1 MRVFATLL
9 TTVFLIS
16 LATASSAQY
25 SDWSVG
31 GSSWDKSYSIGLQL
45 GLPLVTGVDISGQ
58 YSKRLS
64 ASLGFGYVPDLITL
78 GGQLRM
84 NILEPAPEK
93 IVPVVGIGLNQ
104 YWLEE
109 DGNNN
114 DTVALHLLVGGQRMF
129 GGNYSLGMYLG
140 YIWALSEGNNSNV
153 SVWGVNG
160 DMSKLFLGIEGRYH
174 F

>member
-1 MRVFATLL
+1 MILFL
-9 TTVFLIS
+9 TGLMSVS
-16 LATASSAQY
+16 YAQY

-31 GSSWDKSYSIGLQL
+31 GGSWDKSYSIGLQL

-58 YSKRLS
+58 FSPRLS
-64 ASLGFGYVPDLITL
+64 ASLGFGFVPDLITL

-84 NILEPAPEK
+84 NILQPAPEK
-93 IVPVVGIGLNQ
+93 IVPVVGIGLSQ

-114 DTVALHLLVGGQRMF
+114 DTVALHLLAGGQRMF
-129 GGNYSLGMYLG
+129 GSSYSLGLYLG
-140 YIWALSEGNNSNV
+140 YIKSLSEGNDHDI

-160 DMSKLFLGIEGRYH
+160 DMSKLFVGIEGRYY